1 MFIYRAAVHCSH
13 MWDIEC
19 TQKRTDAN
27 YSNMILTTNTTK
39 EEKNVL
45 CKKKKSLTTGQ
56 KYMNFHMHEKA
67 RERFK
72 NILIIAN

>member
-1 MFIYRAAVHCSH
+1 MFIYRAAVHRSH

-45 CKKKKSLTTGQ
+45 CKKKK
-56 KYMNFHMHEKA
+56 KKFNYWAKIN
-67 RERFK
+67 
-72 NILIIAN
+72 

>member
-1 MFIYRAAVHCSH
+1 MCIYRAAVHCSH

-45 CKKKKSLTTGQ
+45 CKKKK
-56 KYMNFHMHEKA
+56 KV
-67 RERFK
+67 
-72 NILIIAN
+72 